1 MLIRIPALEA
11 PERAAALRLDL
22 GTLPTQVVTPVS
34 QPPYRAAANALRN
47 CVTSLDPPER
57 RSEV

>member
-1 MLIRIPALEA
+1 MLIRIPAPEA
-11 PERAAALRLDL
+11 PERAALRLDL

-47 CVTSLDPPER
+47 CVTSLDPPEL